1 MVANEILTNYYYFR
15 IIAVVYLDSNPLG
28 CIRVYLMYCNLHF
41 TQFSYFIFYSL
52 LLFKKKIN
60 FFFSKS
66 LSVWDLT
73 SPTKEPPSAVETQSH
88 SCWTTRAITTGL
100 HQGSL
105 EQKIAA
111 KPATPGSSSSHIKGI
126 AVGRGAGQLREGS
139 N

>member
-60 FFFSKS
+60 FFFPNHSAYGILLPPPRNHPLQWKHR
-66 LSVWDLT
+66 VIVAG
-73 SPTKEPPSAVETQSH
+73 PPEP
-88 SCWTTRAITTGL
+88 
-100 HQGSL
+100 
-105 EQKIAA
+105 
-111 KPATPGSSSSHIKGI
+111 
-126 AVGRGAGQLREGS
+126 
-139 N
+139 